1 MKYFSL
7 VVLIILVSFSCS
19 QGTDKQVQMVSPE
32 EMQTILDMEDT
43 QLIDVRTEKEHSTE
57 SIPGAQNIDF
67 NSPTFEDDI
76 LKLDKSK
83 PVILYCTKGGRSAK
97 CASKM
102 IEAGFQ
108 KVYELDGG
116 ITQWKYS
123 GFVTKQRS

>member
-1 MKYFSL
+1 MKYFSIL
-7 VVLIILVSFSCS
+7 FLICVLSLSCS
-19 QGTDKQVQMVSPE
+19 NGADKEVKMVSPE

-43 QLIDVRTEKEHSTE
+43 QLIDVRTKQEHAE
-57 SIPGAQNIDF
+57 EFIPGAQNIDV
-67 NSPTFEDDI
+67 NSPTFDEDI

-83 PVILYCTKGGRSAK
+83 PVILYCKSGGRSAK

-116 ITQWKYS
+116 ITQWKYA
-123 GFVTKQRS
+123 GFETKQRS